1 MTSEN
6 KRYETTEI
14 KALRGTE
21 SKVIARKEQEGWEL
35 LAQQQGR
42 VRTVLTF
49 HRPKPKTSWKVW
61 AALGGVGV
69 VLAGI
74 ITAGVLLED
83 DYDSSTAEVTAPAEV
98 EVAPSGNE
106 AEPAP
111 TVDSTI
117 CETSPGGDPCKF
129 GQTAIYRDTVRSGIV
144 DLEITVGSPVEFTL
158 SNDAIIPHG
167 LPPRPVNVY
176 FPVTIK
182 SNSDVPPS
190 TVITKVVNA
199 QQGEYD
205 GIREV
210 SDGDVDSFAEGRAQH
225 LQPGESIDIKSGWS
239 MDTLEGVEYRVSI
252 SGLSGYTIEFTE

>member
-1 MTSEN
+1 MASEN

-35 LAQQQGR
+35 VAQQQGR
-42 VRTVLTF
+42 VRTALTF
-49 HRPKPKTSWKVW
+49 QRPKPRTSWKVW
-61 AALGGVGV
+61 AAVGGAGV

-74 ITAGVLLED
+74 ITVGVVLED
-83 DYDSSTAEVTAPAEV
+83 DYDSSTAEVTAPAEG
-98 EVAPSGNE
+98 EVAPSE
-106 AEPAP
+106 HDAELSPA
-111 TVDSTI
+111 VDSAV
-117 CETSPGGDPCKF
+117 CETSPGGEPCKF
-129 GQTAIYRDTVRSGIV
+129 GQTAIYRDKVRSGIV

-167 LPPRPVNVY
+167 LPPQAVNVY

-190 TVITKVVNA
+190 SFITKVVNA

-205 GIREV
+205 GIRNV
-210 SDGDVDSFAEGRAQH
+210 SDGDVDSFAESRALGLHAGQ
-225 LQPGESIDIKSGWS
+225 SIDIKSGWS
-239 MDTLEGVEYRVSI
+239 MATLEGVEYRVSI
-252 SGLSGYTIEFTE
+252 SGLSGYTIKFMQ